1 MYSVLIKNGTVI
13 DPANNLR
20 GVFDVAVEN
29 GKISEVRK
37 NIDAQAVNIIDAS
50 GCLVVPG
57 LIDHH
62 AHIWPLA
69 KIGLPAEAVCFSS
82 GVTTV
87 VDAGSTGALTFR
99 KHKDFIGKSKI
110 TVKAYINVCSTG
122 LDSLPSEMEDVNPSH
137 YDEGAIRELF
147 EEDRKEGKNL
157 LGLKLRTSKEVV
169 KDLGY
174 EPLRQ
179 TVKLADKLGLSVMIH
194 CTNPPAEM
202 SELVNCLREGDVITH
217 MYMNKGSTILD
228 DSGKVSK
235 AVKDARKRGV
245 IFEASDARAHFGFD
259 VSEPAINEGFLPDIL
274 ATDLTKLSM
283 YLRPTAFSMASQL
296 AKYSMLGI
304 PEDELFRLCTINPAK
319 HMKIDGTAGSL
330 TKGMT
335 ADIAVFRKES
345 HSVTFGDRADDTAHL
360 RKGSYIYR
368 PLMTVKNGE
377 IVFRDIAF

>member
-1 MYSVLIKNGTVI
+1 MYQILIRNGTVI
-13 DPANNLR
+13 DPANNIH
-20 GVFDVAVEN
+20 DVLDLAIDG
-29 GKISEVRK
+29 GKISAVDFD
-37 NIDAQAVNIIDAS
+37 IDAEAVNEIDAS
-50 GCLVVPG
+50 GCIVVPG

-62 AHIWPLA
+62 AHVWPLA
-69 KIGLPAEAVCFSS
+69 KIGIPAESVCFSS

-87 VDAGSTGALTFR
+87 VDAGSTGAMTFR
-99 KHKDFIGKSKI
+99 QHKDFISKSKL

-122 LDSLPSEMEDVNPSH
+122 LDSLPHEMEDVDPSH

-147 EEDRKEGKNL
+147 EEEGANL

-179 TVKLADKLGLSVMIH
+179 TVRLAEKLGLSVMVH

-202 SELVNCLREGDVITH
+202 SELLDCLREGDVITH

-228 DSGKVSK
+228 KLGHVSK
-235 AVKDARKRGV
+235 AAIEARERGV
-245 IFEASDARAHFGFD
+245 IFEAADARAHFGFS
-259 VSEPAINEGFLPDIL
+259 VAERAIREGFFPDIL
-274 ATDLTKLSM
+274 ATDITKLSV

-304 PEDELFRLCTINPAK
+304 PEDELFRLCTINPAR
-319 HMKIDGTAGSL
+319 HMKIDAGTLSVGSA
-330 TKGMT
+330 
-335 ADIAVFRKES
+335 ADVAVFRREEFAQQ
-345 HSVTFGDRADDTAHL
+345 FGDRPYSDETAQL
-360 RKGSYIYR
+360 RFGEYIYR

-377 IVFRDIAF
+377 VVFRDIAF

>member
-1 MYSVLIKNGTVI
+1 MYQILIRNGTVI
-13 DPANNLR
+13 DPANNIH
-20 GVFDVAVEN
+20 DVLDLAIDG
-29 GKISEVRK
+29 GKISAVDFD
-37 NIDAQAVNIIDAS
+37 IDAEAVNEIDAS
-50 GCLVVPG
+50 GCIVVPG

-69 KIGLPAEAVCFSS
+69 KIGIPAESVCFSS

-87 VDAGSTGALTFR
+87 VDAGSTGAMTFR
-99 KHKDFIGKSKI
+99 QHKDFISKSKL

-122 LDSLPSEMEDVNPSH
+122 LDSLPHEMEDVDPSH

-147 EEDRKEGKNL
+147 EEEGANL

-179 TVKLADKLGLSVMIH
+179 TVRLAEKLGLSVMVH

-202 SELVNCLREGDVITH
+202 SELLDCLREGDVITH

-228 DSGKVSK
+228 KLGHVSK
-235 AVKDARKRGV
+235 AAIEARERGV
-245 IFEASDARAHFGFD
+245 IFEAADARAHFGFS
-259 VSEPAINEGFLPDIL
+259 VAERAIREGFFPDIL
-274 ATDLTKLSM
+274 ATDITKLSV

-304 PEDELFRLCTINPAK
+304 PEDELFRLCTINPAR
-319 HMKIDGTAGSL
+319 HMKIDAGTLSVGSA
-330 TKGMT
+330 
-335 ADIAVFRKES
+335 ADVAVFRREEFAQQ
-345 HSVTFGDRADDTAHL
+345 FGDRPYSDETAQL
-360 RKGSYIYR
+360 RFGEYIYR

-377 IVFRDIAF
+377 VVFRDIAF

>member
-1 MYSVLIKNGTVI
+1 
-13 DPANNLR
+13 
-20 GVFDVAVEN
+20 
-29 GKISEVRK
+29 
-37 NIDAQAVNIIDAS
+37 
-50 GCLVVPG
+50 
-57 LIDHH
+57 
-62 AHIWPLA
+62 
-69 KIGLPAEAVCFSS
+69 
-82 GVTTV
+82 
-87 VDAGSTGALTFR
+87 
-99 KHKDFIGKSKI
+99 
-110 TVKAYINVCSTG
+110 
-122 LDSLPSEMEDVNPSH
+122 
-137 YDEGAIRELF
+137 
-147 EEDRKEGKNL
+147 
-157 LGLKLRTSKEVV
+157 
-169 KDLGY
+169 
-174 EPLRQ
+174 
-179 TVKLADKLGLSVMIH
+179 
-194 CTNPPAEM
+194 
-202 SELVNCLREGDVITH
+202 

-377 IVFRDIAF
+377 IVFRDLAF

>member
-1 MYSVLIKNGTVI
+1 MYQILIRNGTVI
-13 DPANNLR
+13 DPANNIH
-20 GVFDVAVEN
+20 DVLDLAIDG
-29 GKISEVRK
+29 GKISAVDFD
-37 NIDAQAVNIIDAS
+37 IDAEAVNEIDAS
-50 GCLVVPG
+50 GCIVVPG

-62 AHIWPLA
+62 AHVWPLA
-69 KIGLPAEAVCFSS
+69 KIGIPAESVCFSS

-87 VDAGSTGALTFR
+87 VDAGSTGAMTFR
-99 KHKDFIGKSKI
+99 QHKDFISKSKL

-122 LDSLPSEMEDVNPSH
+122 LDSLPHEMEDVDPSH

-147 EEDRKEGKNL
+147 EEEGANL

-179 TVKLADKLGLSVMIH
+179 TVRLAEKLGLSVMVH

-202 SELVNCLREGDVITH
+202 SELLDCLREGDVITH

-228 DSGKVSK
+228 KLGHVSK
-235 AVKDARKRGV
+235 AAIEARERGV
-245 IFEASDARAHFGFD
+245 IFEAADARAHFGFS
-259 VSEPAINEGFLPDIL
+259 VAERAIREGFFPDIL
-274 ATDLTKLSM
+274 ATDITKLSV

-304 PEDELFRLCTINPAK
+304 PEDELFRLCTINPAR
-319 HMKIDGTAGSL
+319 HMKIDAGTLSVGSA
-330 TKGMT
+330 
-335 ADIAVFRKES
+335 ADVAVFRREEFAQQ
-345 HSVTFGDRADDTAHL
+345 FGDRPYSDETAQL
-360 RKGSYIYR
+360 RFGEYIYC

-377 IVFRDIAF
+377 VVFRDIAF